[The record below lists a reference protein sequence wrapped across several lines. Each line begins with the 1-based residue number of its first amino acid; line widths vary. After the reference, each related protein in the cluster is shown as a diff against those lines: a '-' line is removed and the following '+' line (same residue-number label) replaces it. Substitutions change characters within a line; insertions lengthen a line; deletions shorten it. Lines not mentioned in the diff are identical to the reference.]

1 MIKTKNGI
9 ELTMLD
15 LKGKQYLPVA
25 QRILWMR
32 DEHPLWSITTEIVSV
47 TAEYALVKATVTAAA
62 TESRVSIV
70 VATAHQDCYAK
81 EFPDHVAKAETSAI
95 GRALAIAGYGTQFA
109 QELEEG
115 ERISDAPQDEKKKS
129 PVKPIDS
136 TSMTLPKPVIPKQET
151 QPEPSKPLASPR
163 IFETY
168 EDAFKWL
175 VPFPGDL
182 KGKALGEI
190 TDAQREKIKF
200 WIVMSPTKTAGMLDF
215 LEACVMVENYNKK

>member
-1 MIKTKNGI
+1 MLKTKNGI
-9 ELTMLD
+9 ELPMID
-15 LKGKQYLPVA
+15 LKGKQYLSVA
-25 QRILWMR
+25 YRLLWMR
-32 DEHPLWSITTEIVSV
+32 DENPKFSITTELLKYD
-47 TAEYALVKATVTAAA
+47 AEYALAKATVSD
-62 TESRVSIV
+62 ENGKIL
-70 VATAHQDCYAK
+70 ATAHQDCYAK
-81 EFPDHVAKAETSAI
+81 EFPDHIAKCETSAI

-115 ERISDAPQDEKKKS
+115 DRISDAPQEEKKKS
-129 PVKPIDS
+129 PVTPIAS

-190 TDAQREKIKF
+190 TDAQRERIKF
-200 WIVMSPTKTAGMLDF
+200 WIIGQDKKSQGMMDY
-215 LEACVMVENYNKK
+215 LEACVVVENYNKK

>member
-15 LKGKQYLPVA
+15 LQGKKYLPVA

-47 TAEYALVKATVTAAA
+47 TAEYALIKATVTAAA
-62 TESRVSIV
+62 TESRISIV
-70 VATAHQDCYAK
+70 VATAHQDCYSK
-81 EFPDHVAKAETSAI
+81 EFPDHIAKAETSAI

-115 ERISDAPQDEKKKS
+115 DRISDAPQDEKKKNPIAGPMPHATLSKS
-129 PVKPIDS
+129 PDLLQ
-136 TSMTLPKPVIPKQET
+136 TNQ
-151 QPEPSKPLASPR
+151 EPSKSLVPR

-168 EDAFKWL
+168 DEAFKWP

-182 KGKALGEI
+182 QGKALGEI

-200 WIVMSPTKTAGMLDF
+200 WIVMNPTKTQGMLDF